1 MRINDFCHSSLKL
14 THFMKTVICFS
25 CFRKTWKTGDSLRN

>member
-14 THFMKTVICFS
+14 AHFTKTVICFS
-25 CFRKTWKTGDSLRN
+25 RFRETWKTGGSLRN